1 MKQRHAQELEAFES
15 LDVPWVFDIGC
26 SMPLICVQWISTAA
40 FFVLEVCS
48 LEELD
53 EKMLRG
59 GKLRNGRKHCHA
71 SSQHRH
77 RCQGKSWEW
86 NRSCWIFG
94 NRSQWR
100 SLGCPVAS
108 HLETLTHQ
116 IDMEMEWKQ
125 CKICEV
131 WSLRHS
137 KIQAAEEEGSL
148 GRNWKGA
155 ERRSKG
161 ITGLG
166 YHGYVPKNTTTS
178 NILKFITDG
187 PSWEP
192 IVNCCECVW
201 MYIDFNFGYRALSSA
216 PVTL

>member
-26 SMPLICVQWISTAA
+26 SMPLICVQWISTAGC
-40 FFVLEVCS
+40 FVLEVCS

-53 EKMLRG
+53 EQMLRG

-86 NRSCWIFG
+86 NGSCWIFG

-100 SLGCPVAS
+100 SLGCPVAPVAS

-116 IDMEMEWKQ
+116 IDMEMEWLEWKQ

-192 IVNCCECVW
+192 IVNCCEC
-201 MYIDFNFGYRALSSA
+201 
-216 PVTL
+216 T

>member
-86 NRSCWIFG
+86 NGSCWIFG

-137 KIQAAEEEGSL
+137 KNPGC
-148 GRNWKGA
+148 
-155 ERRSKG
+155 RRRRISW
-161 ITGLG
+161 
-166 YHGYVPKNTTTS
+166 PK
-178 NILKFITDG
+178 LKR
-187 PSWEP
+187 SWEKVQRNHRDLDTMATCQKTQP
-192 IVNCCECVW
+192 PQTSWSSSQMSPHGNLLWNVVNVHR
-201 MYIDFNFGYRALSSA
+201 F
-216 PVTL
+216 